1 MPSDKYVRVIVDGQ
15 PLDLESPD
23 RLPVSIS
30 YRKEDPDD
38 FQRKRSSETFSI
50 QVPATVNNDQ
60 VGNTFHNP
68 GIEDLTEG
76 EVFRKP
82 RPAVIEANGYEL
94 LVGKAFLKQASH
106 TDVPD
111 SYEYDFYGNNGD
123 WLIDLKEASLYDFLK
138 HISFTFSKI
147 NIENSWAFDGE
158 DEEMPFV
165 FAPVRYGQ
173 PFDEG
178 FENLIMANPPKILD
192 YNCKPEYMRP
202 ALSKYWLLYWGFKSL
217 GYKIKSDFFN
227 TSYFRRQVMPWT
239 WGNFLFS
246 EGTRLNNLDFLAK
259 STEALYYYGVDLAG
273 QIADLKVSNDSTNG
287 AFDNNGVYNYNTTT
301 RRMEWTYLPAYNYGT
316 LIASFRLQVQIDAA
330 VTQNSAA
337 ELRVQWFKNGVRVTT
352 GNPGEN
358 TNGDVITNL
367 NAPTIGRRDDVGLK
381 DINQSFTV
389 NPGDVISARFY
400 IYMND
405 SGTGYARLRAE
416 VIGYE
421 LDYFTIPLG
430 GVIDFEN
437 YTGFKKY
444 KFLDF
449 LAGVVDE
456 FNLSIETDPI
466 NKVVL
471 IEPTHAYSLDNTA
484 NASGG
489 YYNGSLLDWNDKQDV
504 SKRSVVRLYS
514 DIERELLF
522 RYKDDSNDGVLKVVQ
537 DRYQT
542 RLSQGKYVLPER
554 YKSGKKDVENRFFS
568 PVVHYEHEQWKGLG
582 SDAVGVPQII
592 ALVPENRSNTSRGEA
607 QNTFNP
613 KSAYYKGLISN
624 VGWVFDNEKK
634 TNYPYMFAVNY
645 QAGGEDDPCLS
656 YSDEKVGSVIV
667 KGLLKRFYLQRMA
680 ILRNGQYYTTHFKLN
695 SNDVGNWYQRELKIV
710 REQKWELLEIS
721 NFSAVKEQ
729 STQCLLRKWVPVTQS
744 DADNTFPSAD
754 ALEGDPGV
762 SSFDTKYSPLKCLRT
777 DISTE

>member
-1 MPSDKYVRVIVDGQ
+1 MDKYVRVIIDGQ
-15 PLDLESPD
+15 PVDVESAD
-23 RLPVSIS
+23 RLPLSIS

-38 FQRKRSSETFSI
+38 FQRKRSAETFSI
-50 QVPATVNNDQ
+50 QVPATVNNDK

-68 GIEDLTEG
+68 AIEDLTDG
-76 EVFRKP
+76 SVFRKP
-82 RPAVIEANGYEL
+82 RPAVIEANGYEI
-94 LVGKAFLKQASH
+94 LVGKAFMKGATH
-106 TDVPD
+106 TDVPED
-111 SYEYDFYGNNGD
+111 YEFDFYGNNGD
-123 WLIDLKEASLYDFLK
+123 WLIDLKEATLYDFLK
-138 HISFTFSKI
+138 HISFTFSKT
-147 NIENSWAFDGE
+147 NIENSWAFDGQSE
-158 DEEMPFV
+158 ALPYV
-165 FAPVRYGQ
+165 FAPVRYGE
-173 PFDEG
+173 PFSEG
-178 FENLIMANPPKILD
+178 FENLIMTNPPKILD

-202 ALSKYWLLYWGFKSL
+202 ALSKYWIIYWAFKSL

-227 TSYFRRQVMPWT
+227 TTYFRRQVMPWT

-301 RRMEWTYLPAYNYGT
+301 KRLEWTYLTAYNYGT

-330 VTQNSAA
+330 VTQNSTA

-358 TNGDVITNL
+358 ANGDVITNI

-389 NPGDVISARFY
+389 NPGDLISARFY

-437 YTGFKKY
+437 YTGFKRY

-449 LAGVVDE
+449 LAGVIDE
-456 FNLSIETDPI
+456 FNISVETDPI
-466 NKVVL
+466 NKVVVM
-471 IEPTHAYSLDNTA
+471 EPTHPYSLNTSLA
-484 NASGG
+484 VSGG
-489 YYNGSLLDWNDKQDV
+489 YYNGNVLDWNGKQDLSRK
-504 SKRSVVRLYS
+504 SKMALYS
-514 DIERELLF
+514 ELERELIF
-522 RYKDDSNDGVLKVVQ
+522 RYKDDSNDGILKVVQ

-542 RLSQGKYVLPER
+542 KVGQGKYVLPER
-554 YKSGKKDVENRFFS
+554 FKSGKKDVDNRFFS
-568 PVVHYEHEQWKGLG
+568 PCMHYEHTQWKGLG
-582 SDAVGVPQII
+582 SDPNATPQII
-592 ALVPENRSNTSRGEA
+592 ALVPENRSNTSRAEA
-607 QNTFNP
+607 QNTFTP
-613 KSAYYKGLISN
+613 KSAYYKGLVTN
-624 VGWVFDNEKK
+624 VGWVFDGIKL
-634 TNYPYMFAVNY
+634 TNYPFMFAVNY
-645 QAGGEDDPCLS
+645 QPGGHNDPCLS
-656 YSDEKVGSVIV
+656 YSDEKIGDEIA

-680 ILRNGQYYTTHFKLN
+680 IIRNGQFYNTYFRL
-695 SNDVGNWYQRELKIV
+695 SNYDVGNWYHREFKIV
-710 REQKWELLEIS
+710 KDQLWELVEIS
-721 NFSAVKEQ
+721 QYSAVKEQ
-729 STQCLLRKWVPVTQS
+729 STQCQLRRWVPVTQE
-744 DADNTFPSAD
+744 DADNTFPSSA
-754 ALEGDPGV
+754 AVSGDPGT
-762 SSFDTKYSPLKCLRT
+762 SGFDIKYSPLKCLRT